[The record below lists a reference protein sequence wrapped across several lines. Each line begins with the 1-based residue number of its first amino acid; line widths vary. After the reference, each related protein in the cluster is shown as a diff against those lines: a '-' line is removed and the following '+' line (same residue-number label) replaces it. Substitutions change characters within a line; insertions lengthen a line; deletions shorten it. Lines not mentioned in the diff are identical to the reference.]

1 LKPPRTRPDVTAL
14 LYRFCYPSGAPERSL
29 RRPVKIDVFPHI
41 LPRPYFDRMLR
52 VARPG
57 MALQKRMSGIPVLVD
72 VEQRLRIMDRYDGYV
87 QILTLANPPLEVVAG
102 PDVSPELARLA
113 NDGMAEVVA
122 KHPDRFPGFVASLP
136 MNAPEAAVHEIDRA
150 IDDLGATG
158 VQVYTNVAGRPL
170 DLPEYRSVF
179 ERMAQHDL
187 PIWLHPARPATAA
200 DYAGEPRSKYDMWWA
215 FGWPYETSVAMG
227 RLVFSGIFDRHPGLK
242 IITHHMGA
250 MIPFCAGRVGGGL
263 EQLGSRSDDPDDGAA
278 LGRLRLRPIEYFRM
292 FYGDTALFG
301 AWHAMESGLAFFG
314 ADHVL
319 FGTDMPFDPE
329 GGPGFIR
336 DTIAA
341 MERMRAT
348 DEDRA
353 KIYAGNARRILRL
366 RLP

>member
-1 LKPPRTRPDVTAL
+1 MNNPDAAL
-14 LYRFCYPSGAPERSL
+14 R
-29 RRPVKIDVFPHI
+29 
-41 LPRPYFDRMLR
+41 
-52 VARPG
+52 
-57 MALQKRMSGIPVLVD
+57 
-72 VEQRLRIMDRYDGYV
+72 
-87 QILTLANPPLEVVAG
+87 
-102 PDVSPELARLA
+102 
-113 NDGMAEVVA
+113 
-122 KHPDRFPGFVASLP
+122 
-136 MNAPEAAVHEIDRA
+136 EIDRA

-170 DLPEYRSVF
+170 DLPEYRPIF
-179 ERMAQHDL
+179 ERMATRDL
-187 PIWLHPARPATAA
+187 PIWMHPARPATAA

-227 RLVFSGIFDRHPGLK
+227 RLVFSGIFDRHPNLK
-242 IITHHMGA
+242 IITHHLGA

-263 EQLGSRSDDPDDGAA
+263 DQLGSRSDDPDDAAA
-278 LGRLRLRPIEYFRM
+278 LGRLRKRPIDYFRM

-348 DEDRA
+348 AEEKV
-353 KIYAGNARRILRL
+353 KIFEGNARRMLKLRL
-366 RLP
+366 T